1 MFATTTTD
9 NNSLI
14 IVLDR
19 AHNGD
24 LKSFYKALIN
34 KHNISRIPSTWS
46 PGDNMIDGHFYG
58 IQSMLPWRV
67 LSAADR
73 MIQVFKVSSAL
84 KKVHENGLLHRDL
97 KPENV
102 MVDEHGQVKLA
113 DFGGTKDQASI
124 DTGNKQTGLYTWGWA
139 DMNARAG

>member
-1 MFATTTTD
+1 
-9 NNSLI
+9 
-14 IVLDR
+14 VLDR
-19 AHNGD
+19 AYNGD

-34 KHNISRIPSTWS
+34 KHNIGRIPSTWDPS
-46 PGDNMIDGHFYG
+46 TNRIDRGYG
-58 IQSMLPWRV
+58 VKSILPWRV

-73 MIQVFKVSSAL
+73 MLLVFKVSSAL
-84 KKVHENGLLHRDL
+84 KKVHENDLLHRDL

-124 DTGNKQTGLYTWGWA
+124 DTGNKQTGLFTWGWA
-139 DMNARAG
+139 DMNA